1 MSFSYT
7 TSLRITPN
15 RSSDPFFFY
24 PRNSFRIREFRVFRR
39 RRRFKLSR
47 SNPTLQSQ
55 FNLSFDNNLF
65 QNLSSLYFLAPVLGL
80 TSGLS
85 LYLSSRLNLASGGRK
100 NACEIGEWVLFTS
113 PTPFNRFV
121 VLRCPSISF
130 EGSELMED
138 VNERLVKEDRHFVR
152 IDSGRMIRESRNR
165 GEELSELEYQRV
177 CINTEDGGVVS
188 IDWPANLDLSEEHG
202 LDTTVL
208 VVPGTAEG
216 SMDTKVKAFVKDAVI
231 CGFFPV
237 VMNPRGCASSPLT
250 TPRLFTAADSDDIS
264 TVIQFISKA
273 RPWNALMGVGWGY
286 GANMLTK
293 YLAEVG
299 EKTPL
304 TAATC
309 IDNPFD
315 LEEATRL
322 TPYQIALNEKLTG
335 GLIDIL
341 RSNKELFQGRA
352 KGFDV
357 EKALSAKSVRDF
369 DKAISMI
376 SYGFEDIENFYS
388 KSSSRSL
395 VHNVKIPVLFIQSDD
410 GSVPLFSI
418 PRGLIAE
425 NPFTS
430 LLLCSCYSYRATA
443 SWCQHLTI
451 EWLTAVELGL
461 LKGRHPLLKDVDVTI
476 SPSKGVAF
484 TEGRLTGKGR
494 NTKKLLDLSRSNSIN
509 GYSVGPTR
517 DMLEDGSTAASM
529 HLQSGQDS
537 LKDVSAK
544 NKPLEGELVKEEAVP
559 EDGKIGQVLQ
569 TAQVVMNM
577 LDVTM
582 PGTLKEA
589 EKQKVLAAVNQ
600 GETVM
605 KALQDAVPEDVREKL
620 TGAVSVVMHS
630 QGTNLKQGIE
640 WIPKMQSGFESKV
653 QQSASKAHST
663 DEIKRAQ
670 DLANGIDSNQ
680 VGSEKAIAGQ
690 GSESQPSD
698 DMQKSGD
705 VGQSQSA
712 SGNHGDISSSVKKDT
727 NGTDTN
733 QVGSEKATAGQGSES
748 QPLGNMH
755 KSGDIVQSQPASGDY
770 SDVSSSVKKDTNESG
785 KTHVTDDLNKEK
797 ASLHAELI
805 EPGSETSAKPNL
817 STQAGKEGCT
827 DEILSGESK
836 ADQDGVGQTETKD
849 DNNSQQKEEKVV
861 DSLTD
866 QNKVASAGSSEAQPE
881 EGERI
886 DDQKKDVQRSS
897 DQNKST
903 VTDSNTTSFSVSQ
916 ALEALTGM
924 DDSTQVAVNSVFD
937 VIENM
942 IDQLEVEKENDSNVG
957 HEVRA
962 ENIESLPETQDTSEK
977 KGGSDNDNKL
987 REAEGSKN
995 NQSMISDRLYDPP
1008 THNDHGNDTSLHD
1021 DSTSE
1026 WLGKESLKNPVSSK
1040 ETGSDDSQRN
1050 TAGGSLD
1057 FPRNN
1062 DRLVGRKSLADYS
1075 DRPIN
1080 SIPYNKYF
1088 HRYLLSKPSTKPLDV
1103 DTTTALLLDYFPEGG
1118 QWMLLEQPGE
1128 NRNSTG
1134 DLTTRSREPEAPA
1147 AEVSEMEN
1155 CIETSYEILDT
1166 ERQHDPVG
1174 EFETRGNMIGN
1185 AGQGYRGLEELMHL
1199 VKVTILDSLRVEV
1212 DRRLTASDMEEMES
1226 QLAIDI
1232 ETIAS
1237 AVSLCIRD
1245 DEKLNDFEGKEN
1257 VIDNTSAKVGTINGE
1272 NVIKAISSTVQST
1285 SYLRRVL
1292 PIGIIIGSSLAGL
1305 RKYFHLSTVHGDDQ
1319 SEVKAAEKTQ
1329 ISRGGNHG
1337 RTSITDIDQSPVHKT
1352 SQDGTLHGPRNKKE
1366 VETSLKNLDKD
1377 GVMVGAVTAALG
1389 ASALLAPLPNQDPL
1403 KEKGTAESSS
1413 KTFREK
1419 VHLHKELGIPDE
1431 IVGDKNQINMVSNL
1445 AEKALSV
1452 AGPIVPTKEDGELD
1466 QERLVAM
1473 LADLGQ
1479 RGGILRLFG
1488 KIALLWG
1495 GIRASVSLTDRLIT
1509 FLRIAERPLYQRI
1522 LGFVSMGLV
1531 LWSPVIVPLLPTL
1544 VQSWTRNNPS
1554 KFAELVSIIG
1564 LYYALMILVMLWG
1577 KRIRGYENPLE
1588 QYGLDSTSSMIRGFL
1603 TGLIGGV
1610 MLVMLIQSV
1619 NVLLG
1624 CVSLS
1629 VPSNFLPSCVDF
1641 TTRLKVYGKL
1651 LVMAVR
1657 GIVTTTGI
1665 VLIEELVF
1673 RSWLSDEI
1681 AADFGYHRG
1690 IIISGLVFSLIQRSL
1705 MAIPGLWLLSLAL
1718 SGIRQR
1724 NEGSLSIPTGFRT
1737 GIMASSIVLQTSGIL
1752 IYKANHPLWITKGYP
1767 FQPFSGVVGLAFALV
1782 LATILYPRQRQEL
1795 ENQKTTKEE

>member
-1 MSFSYT
+1 MWDPPSITVKLKPEAICFSLVRGFT
-7 TSLRITPN
+7 TGLRPTPN
-15 RSSDPFFFY
+15 RSNSLFFSS
-24 PRNSFRIREFRVFRR
+24 PRNSFRVREFRAFRRR

-47 SNPTLQSQ
+47 SNPTLQTQSG
-55 FNLSFDNNLF
+55 FSFDNNLF
-65 QNLSSLYFLAPVLGL
+65 QNLPSIGFLAPVLGL
-80 TSGLS
+80 TSGLA
-85 LYLSSRLNLASGGRK
+85 LYFSSRLNLASGGRN

-121 VLRCPSISF
+121 ILRCPSISF

-138 VNERLVKEDRHFVR
+138 VNERLVKEERHFVR
-152 IDSGRMIRESRNR
+152 LDSGRMIQASRNR
-165 GEELSELEYQRV
+165 GEEPSELEYQRV

-188 IDWPANLDLSEEHG
+188 IDWPENLDLSEEHG

-216 SMDTKVKAFVKDAVI
+216 SMDEKVKAFVKQAVFS
-231 CGFFPV
+231 GFFPI

-264 TVIQFISKA
+264 TVIQFINKA
-273 RPWNALMGVGWGY
+273 RPWNTLMGVGWGY

-299 EKTPL
+299 ERTPL

-322 TPYQIALNEKLTG
+322 APYHIALDEKLTG
-335 GLIDIL
+335 GLINIL

-357 EKALSAKSVRDF
+357 EKALSANSVRDF

-376 SYGFEDIENFYS
+376 SYGFEDIEDFYS
-388 KSSSRSL
+388 NSSSQSL
-395 VHNVKIPVLFIQSDD
+395 VRNVKIPVLYIQNDD
-410 GSVPLFSI
+410 GSVPLLSI

-430 LLLCSCYSYRATA
+430 LLLCSCSSYRTTV
-443 SWCQHLTI
+443 SWCHHLTF

-476 SPSKGVAF
+476 NPSKGLVF

-494 NTKKLLDLSRSNSIN
+494 STKKLLDLSRSNSIN
-509 GYSVGPTR
+509 GYSVRPTR
-517 DMLEDGSTAASM
+517 DMLEDGGRAASI

-537 LKDVSAK
+537 LKDVSAQT
-544 NKPLEGELVKEEAVP
+544 KPLEGELVKEEDVP
-559 EDGKIGQVLQ
+559 EDGENGQVLQ

-620 TGAVSVVMHS
+620 TGAVSVIMHS

-640 WIPKMQSGFESKV
+640 WIPKMQSGFKSKV
-653 QQSASKAHST
+653 QESASKAHST
-663 DEIKRAQ
+663 DEIKRDQ
-670 DLANGIDSNQ
+670 DLANGTDS
-680 VGSEKAIAGQ
+680 
-690 GSESQPSD
+690 
-698 DMQKSGD
+698 
-705 VGQSQSA
+705 
-712 SGNHGDISSSVKKDT
+712 
-727 NGTDTN
+727 N

-748 QPLGNMH
+748 RPSDNMQ
-755 KSGDIVQSQPASGDY
+755 KSGDVGQSQPASQDH
-770 SDVSSSVKKDTNESG
+770 SDISSSAKKDTNESG
-785 KTHVTDDLNKEK
+785 KIHESDDLNKEK
-797 ASLHAELI
+797 VSLHADLI
-805 EPGSETSAKPNL
+805 EPESETSTKPNL
-817 STQAGKEGCT
+817 TTQAEKEGSRH
-827 DEILSGESK
+827 EILSGQSK
-836 ADQDGVGQTETKD
+836 ADQDGGVGQIEMKD
-849 DNNSQQKEEKVV
+849 DNNSEQKEEKVV

-866 QNKVASAGSSEAQPE
+866 QNKFASAGSSEAQPE
-881 EGERI
+881 EGERNN
-886 DDQKKDVQRSS
+886 DQKKDLQRTS
-897 DQNKST
+897 DQNKS

-916 ALEALTGM
+916 AFDALTGM
-924 DDSTQVAVNSVFD
+924 DDSTQLAVNSVFG

-942 IDQLEVEKENDSNVG
+942 IDQLEEEKENDSNVG
-957 HEVRA
+957 HEVRT
-962 ENIESLPETQDTSEK
+962 ENIESLPETQDSSGKKEGSE
-977 KGGSDNDNKL
+977 NDNKL
-987 REAEGSKN
+987 IETEGSKN
-995 NQSMISDRLYDPP
+995 NQSMISDWLQDLP
-1008 THNDHGNDTSLHD
+1008 THHDHGNGTALQD

-1026 WLGKESLKNPVSSK
+1026 WMQKESPQNPVPSN
-1040 ETGSDDSQRN
+1040 ETGRDDSQG
-1050 TAGGSLD
+1050 TIAGSSLD
-1057 FPRNN
+1057 LPRNN
-1062 DRLVGRKSLADYS
+1062 DHLVGHKPLADYS

-1080 SIPYNKYF
+1080 SIPYSKYF
-1088 HRYLLSKPSTKPLDV
+1088 HRYLLSKQTTKPLDV
-1103 DTTTALLLDYFPEGG
+1103 GTTTALFLKDFPEG

-1128 NRNSTG
+1128 NGDSTG
-1134 DLTTRSREPEAPA
+1134 DLTTHTREPEAPA
-1147 AEVSEMEN
+1147 AEASEMEN

-1166 ERQHDPVG
+1166 GRQYDPVG
-1174 EFETRGNMIGN
+1174 EFETIGNMNGN
-1185 AGQGYRGLEELMHL
+1185 AGQDYRGLEELIHL

-1212 DRRLTASDMEEMES
+1212 DRRLSASDLEEMES

-1232 ETIAS
+1232 ETVA
-1237 AVSLCIRD
+1237 ATVSLSIRD
-1245 DEKLNDFEGKEN
+1245 DEFNDFEGKESVN
-1257 VIDNTSAKVGTINGE
+1257 DNTSDKVGTINGE
-1272 NVIKAISSTVQST
+1272 NVIKVISSAVQST

-1292 PIGIIIGSSLAGL
+1292 PIGVIIGSSLAGL
-1305 RKYFHLSTVHGDDQ
+1305 RKYFHLSTVHDDDQ
-1319 SEVKAAEKTQ
+1319 SEVQAAEKTQ
-1329 ISRGGNHG
+1329 ISPGENHG
-1337 RTSITDIDQSPVHKT
+1337 RTSITDIDQSPVYKT
-1352 SQDGTLHGPRNKKE
+1352 SQNGTLHGPSSKKE
-1366 VETSLKNLDKD
+1366 VETGLKSLNKD

-1403 KEKGTAESSS
+1403 EEKGTAESSS
-1413 KTFREK
+1413 KTFEEK
-1419 VHLHKELGIPDE
+1419 VHQQKEPGTPEE
-1431 IVGDKNQINMVSNL
+1431 IVGDKHQINMVSSL

-1479 RGGILRLFG
+1479 RGGILRLVG

-1495 GIRASVSLTDRLIT
+1495 GIRGAVSLTDRLIS
-1509 FLRIAERPLYQRI
+1509 FLRIAERPLHQRI

-1544 VQSWTRNNPS
+1544 VQSWTTNNPS
-1554 KFAELVSIIG
+1554 KFAALVSIIG
-1564 LYYALMILVMLWG
+1564 LYAALMILVMLWG

-1588 QYGLDSTSSMIRGFL
+1588 QYGLDWTSSTIRGIL
-1603 TGLIGGV
+1603 TGLTGGV

-1629 VPSNFLPSCVDF
+1629 LPSNFLPSSVDF
-1641 TTRLKVYGKL
+1641 TARLKVYGKL
-1651 LVMAVR
+1651 LVMVVR

-1665 VLIEELVF
+1665 VLVEELVF
-1673 RSWLSDEI
+1673 RSWLPDEI

-1724 NEGSLSIPTGFRT
+1724 NEGRLSTAIGLRA
-1737 GIMASSIVLQTSGIL
+1737 GIMASSFILQTSGFVT
-1752 IYKANHPLWITKGYP
+1752 YKANHPVWVTGAYP
-1767 FQPFSGVVGLAFALV
+1767 FQPFSGVVGVAFALV
-1782 LATILYPRQRQEL
+1782 LAAILYPTQPL
-1795 ENQKTTKEE
+1795 EHKNLNTTKEE